1 MEGVLLGFSI
11 VLVITGIGLLA
22 AVLLPRQT
30 TSAIQQGLTPAI
42 YYVTN
47 PLLMVVLVAE
57 LDLGALVGV
66 YAPVALATAVV
77 AGGCYALGS
86 KLVLKR
92 SSGQTAVGA
101 MAASYVNA
109 GNIGLPIAIYAV
121 GSSAPAVSVL
131 VTQLLLIAPVYLTVF
146 GWCSRQ
152 AGASQ
157 PRLAR
162 TVLRSV
168 ANPVTVATAVGAV
181 LALVDWIPP
190 AFIWTPM
197 DMLGRASIPLLLF
210 VFGLS
215 LASQR
220 PFRDRALAPDIV
232 WGSFIKLLLMP
243 AAAWLLGH
251 YAWGLQGVDLFG
263 VVAMA
268 ALPTA
273 QNVYLFSSQFR
284 LPNLLVR
291 DIIFGSA
298 VLSLPVILVVA
309 LMLGPVSP

>member
-1 MEGVLLGFSI
+1 MDGVFLGFSI
-11 VLVITGIGLLA
+11 VLVIIGIGLLA
-22 AVLLPRQT
+22 AVLLPRGT
-30 TSAIQQGLTPAI
+30 TASIQHGLTPAI

-47 PLLMVVLVAE
+47 PLLMV
-57 LDLGALVGV
+57 
-66 YAPVALATAVV
+66 
-77 AGGCYALGS
+77 
-86 KLVLKR
+86 
-92 SSGQTAVGA
+92 
-101 MAASYVNA
+101 
-109 GNIGLPIAIYAV
+109 
-121 GSSAPAVSVL
+121 VL

-152 AGASQ
+152 RGSAQ

-162 TVLRSV
+162 TVLASV
-168 ANPVTVATAVGAV
+168 ANPVTVGTAVGAV
-181 LALVDWIPP
+181 LALVDWVPP
-190 AFIWTPM
+190 EFLWTPM

-220 PFRDRALAPDIV
+220 PFRDRSQVPDIV
-232 WGSFIKLLLMP
+232 WGSFVKLALMP
-243 AAAWLLGH
+243 VVAWAVGH
-251 YAWGLQGVDLFG
+251 GVFGLEGVELFG

-273 QNVYLFSSQFR
+273 QNVYLFSSQFK

-291 DIIFGSA
+291 DIVFSSA

-309 LMLGPVSP
+309 LLLEP